1 MLDKT
6 KDVAPHDAAAEFA
19 VAADWL
25 TRFESA
31 LTGPDADQLT
41 ALFHPDSHWR
51 DVLALSWN
59 IQTVSSAGAVIR
71 ELKAHAGGAAP
82 KNFQVDPDRAAPR
95 TVTRAGTPAIEA
107 MFKFETKVGR
117 GSGLVRLIPDA
128 NEGNAPKAW
137 TLLTALDELKGFE
150 EQLGTARPRGEA
162 YSRDFRGPNWL
173 DLRKCAAQYTAH
185 DPDVLVVGGG
195 QAGLAIAARLK
206 QLQIDALIV
215 DR

>member
-51 DVLALSWN
+51 DVLALTWN
-59 IQTVSSAGAVIR
+59 IQTVSGADAILR
-71 ELKAHAGGAAP
+71 ELTAHAGRAGPTAFA
-82 KNFQVDPDRAAPR
+82 VDPDRAAPR

-117 GSGLVRLIPDA
+117 GNGIVRLIPDA
-128 NEGNAPKAW
+128 NDGNAPKAW

-150 EQLGTARPRGEA
+150 EQLGTAR
-162 YSRDFRGPNWL
+162 
-173 DLRKCAAQYTAH
+173 
-185 DPDVLVVGGG
+185 
-195 QAGLAIAARLK
+195 
-206 QLQIDALIV
+206 
-215 DR
+215 